1 MEKIYD
7 VIIVGSGPA
16 GLSAAVYA
24 MRAQLETLIIEKDP
38 MSGGQ
43 ILNTYEVDNYL
54 GLPGI
59 NGFDLGMK
67 MREHADKLGA
77 QFISGEVEKIE
88 SSEKIKSVSLADGTK
103 FETRTII
110 ISTGASYSK
119 LGLEGEKKLSGKGV
133 SYCATCDGAFFR
145 NKTVAVI
152 GGGDTAVEDAIF
164 LARGSKQVYLI
175 HRRDSLRAVKILQEK
190 LLSLPNVTVLWDSV
204 VDEII
209 GEEQVEGITVRY
221 LNSNTT
227 SRLDLDGVFVA
238 IGTKPNTQIVEGVVE
253 LTENKYINAG
263 EDCITSV
270 PGIFAIGDLRT
281 KPLRQII
288 TAASDGATAITS
300 IEQYL
305 SENF

>member
-7 VIIVGSGPA
+7 VVIIGSGPA

-24 MRAQLETLIIEKDP
+24 KRAQLETLVIEKDP

-67 MREHADKLGA
+67 MKEHADK
-77 QFISGEVEKIE
+77 FDTEFVSGEVEKVDT
-88 SSEKIKSVSLADGTK
+88 SDSIKKVIMNNGTTYQTK
-103 FETRTII
+103 TVI
-110 ISTGASYSK
+110 ISTGASNSK
-119 LGLEGEKKLSGKGV
+119 LGLEGEKNLSGKGV

-145 NKTVAVI
+145 DKTVAVV

-175 HRRDSLRAVKILQEK
+175 HRRDKLRAAKILQEK
-190 LLSLPNVTVLWDSV
+190 LLSLPNVTVLWSSV
-204 VDEII
+204 LEEITGEDKVD
-209 GEEQVEGITVRY
+209 GITVKY
-221 LNSNTT
+221 VNSNTT
-227 SRLDLDGVFVA
+227 THIDLDGVFIAV
-238 IGTKPNTQIVEGVVE
+238 GTKPNTKLVDGIVD
-253 LTENKYINAG
+253 LSDDKYIVAD
-263 EDCITSV
+263 EDCITSQE
-270 PGIFAIGDLRT
+270 GIFAVGDVRT

-288 TAASDGATAITS
+288 TAASDGALAVYS
-300 IEQYL
+300 IEKYL
-305 SENF
+305 SEKY